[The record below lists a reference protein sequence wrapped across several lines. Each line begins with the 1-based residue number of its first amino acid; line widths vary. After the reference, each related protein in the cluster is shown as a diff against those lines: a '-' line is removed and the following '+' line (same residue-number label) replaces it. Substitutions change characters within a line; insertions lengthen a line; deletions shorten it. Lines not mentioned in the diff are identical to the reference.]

1 MANPRVYLVVVSA
14 ALGAVTVYE
23 LLVAL
28 GVIELGSLPGEG
40 PPGAGIVGTLAAVG
54 LLAAAV
60 LSAVLARAGGAPALS
75 AFLAPAAGAFLLAY
89 FYTFDPYY
97 LPSLIRHAERD
108 FVPSALVF
116 ALAAAALAVGPLAL
130 LRRRAG
136 LVLSVPTILLCGLAA
151 WWSGLGH

>member
-1 MANPRVYLVVVSA
+1 MPRLSVPIFL
-14 ALGAVTVYE
+14 AVLIGTAGYE

-40 PPGAGIVGTLAAVG
+40 PPGAGIVGTLAAVA

-60 LSAVLARAGGAPALS
+60 LSGVLARAGDAPALS
-75 AFLAPAAGAFLLAY
+75 AFFAPAAGAFLLAY
-89 FYTFDPYY
+89 FYAFDPYY

-116 ALAAAALAVGPLAL
+116 ALAAAALAVGLLAL
-130 LRRRAG
+130 LRRRVG